1 MKLQLLTIVLSC
13 ALLES
18 CTSKSAAVTARETPA
33 AISQDVAIDSK
44 TQQQL
49 GVEVQPAVAR
59 PVAGSITATGQLQLN
74 EDRTWHVGAVIE
86 GRIVDVPVHLG
97 DIVNAG
103 QVIAQ
108 MHSHEVH
115 DSRANRRQA
124 VGELE
129 RLKVMAEQALRVRD
143 RTKRL
148 FDLKAASR
156 EQLEA
161 ADTQYR
167 SALLSVSNAQA
178 EVDKTEAHLTEFLDV
193 PLQHTEGAE
202 KAGDSADRV
211 PIKAPASGTVMDRQ
225 ANVGT
230 VVSTGDPVITLSDL
244 SSLWFIAA
252 VNEADLSQIRREQR
266 VRIAV
271 RAYPEKTFPGQVFQ
285 LGERLDPQTRTLQVR
300 VLVSNPNGLL
310 KPDMFASA
318 DFTPQSQRTLIH
330 VPESA
335 IQELKGK
342 SVVFVQTGSGSFAPR
357 EVKAGARV
365 DRQIEI
371 LSGIETGTPV
381 VINGALLLKSQLLK
395 SDAN

>member
-1 MKLQLLTIVLSC
+1 MKIHLLTFVMSC
-13 ALLES
+13 AFLQS
-18 CTSKSAAVTARETPA
+18 CASKSAPVTDRETHA
-33 AISQDVAIDSK
+33 AAPRDIVVDSK

-49 GVEVQPAVAR
+49 GVEVQPALARSVA
-59 PVAGSITATGQLQLN
+59 ASITATGQLQLN

-86 GRIVDVPVHLG
+86 GRMIAVPVHLG
-97 DIVNAG
+97 EIVKAG

-115 DSRANRRQA
+115 DSRASHRQA
-124 VGELE
+124 VAEME
-129 RLKVMAEQALRVRD
+129 RLTVVAEQALRVRD

-148 FDLKAASR
+148 LDLKAASR

-167 SALLSVSNAQA
+167 SAQLSVSNAQA
-178 EVDKTEAHLTEFLDV
+178 EVEKTEAHLTEFLDV
-193 PLQHTEGAE
+193 PLQHTGQVE
-202 KAGDSADRV
+202 KAGDEADRV
-211 PIKAPASGTVMDRQ
+211 PIKAPASGTVMERL
-225 ANVGT
+225 ANVGS

-252 VNEADLSQIRREQR
+252 VNEADLSQIRRGQA

-271 RAYPEKTFPGQVFQ
+271 RAYPDKTFPGRVFQ

-300 VLVSNPNGLL
+300 VLVSNLNGLL
-310 KPDMFASA
+310 KPDMFATA
-318 DFTPQSQRTLIH
+318 DFTPQLQRTVVH

-342 SVVFVQTGSGSFAPR
+342 SVVFIQTGTRSFAPR

-371 LSGIETGTPV
+371 LSGIESGTPV
-381 VINGALLLKSQLLK
+381 VVNGALLLKSQLLK
-395 SDAN
+395 SEAN

>member
-1 MKLQLLTIVLSC
+1 MNLLLFTILLSC

-18 CTSKSAAVTARETPA
+18 CTSKSAPVTGMETPA
-33 AISQDVAIDSK
+33 ALPRDVAVDSK

-49 GVEVQPAVAR
+49 GVEVEPAVAR
-59 PVAGSITATGQLQLN
+59 SVAASITANGRLQLN

-86 GRIVDVPVHLG
+86 GRIVAVPVHLG
-97 DIVNAG
+97 DVVSEG

-124 VGELE
+124 LAEIE
-129 RLKVMAEQALRVRD
+129 RVKVLAEQALRVRD

-167 SALLSVSNAQA
+167 SAQLSILNAQA

-193 PLQHTEGAE
+193 PLQDTGRAE
-202 KAGDSADRV
+202 KTGADADRV
-211 PIKAPASGTVMDRQ
+211 PIKAPASGTVIDRQ
-225 ANVGT
+225 ANIGT
-230 VVSTGDPVITLSDL
+230 VVSTGDPVLTISDL

-252 VNEADLSQIRREQR
+252 VNEADLSQIRRGQA
-266 VRIAV
+266 VRTAV
-271 RAYPEKTFPGQVFQ
+271 RAYPDKTFPGRVFQ
-285 LGERLDPQTRTLQVR
+285 LGERLDPHTRAVQVR
-300 VLVSNPNGLL
+300 VLVLNPNGLL
-310 KPDMFASA
+310 KPDMFATA
-318 DFTPQSQRTLIH
+318 DFTPQDPRRVVH

-335 IQELKGK
+335 IQEFKGK
-342 SVVFVQTGSGSFAPR
+342 SIVFVRTPGGTFTAKHVR
-357 EVKAGARV
+357 AGARV
-365 DRQIEI
+365 DRQVEI
-371 LSGIETGTPV
+371 LSGIEPGTPV
-381 VINGALLLKSQLLK
+381 VTNGALLLKAQLLK
-395 SDAN
+395 SEAN